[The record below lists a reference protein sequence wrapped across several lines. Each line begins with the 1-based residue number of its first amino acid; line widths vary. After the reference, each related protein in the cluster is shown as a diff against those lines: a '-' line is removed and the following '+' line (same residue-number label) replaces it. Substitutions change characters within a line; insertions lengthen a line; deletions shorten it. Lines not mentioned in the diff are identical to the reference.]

1 MIAAL
6 LLAAAAVAAP
16 LGSAEVLASLDER
29 HPVIAAATQELARAS
44 ALRLQALGA
53 WDVKVKGK
61 IENYDDDAT
70 AWDRSDVEFSLPTR
84 LYGARIEGGYALGT
98 GDLPSYYGE
107 KKTSKQGE
115 LYAALSVPLLRG
127 GWVDPERTQLAV
139 ARLEPAITRDRRGG
153 PHAGGDRG
161 CPGRPHRV
169 GQMGRRPAKTP
180 GGRGSVAGR
189 Q

>member
-16 LGSAEVLASLDER
+16 IGSAEVLASLDER

-61 IENYDDDAT
+61 IENYDDDAS
-70 AWDRSDVEFSLPTR
+70 AWDRSEAEFSLPTR

-107 KKTSKQGE
+107 KRPPSRVNSMPRSAYRCSG
-115 LYAALSVPLLRG
+115 
-127 GWVDPERTQLAV
+127 
-139 ARLEPAITRDRRGG
+139 
-153 PHAGGDRG
+153 AGGSIPSARNSRWPASNRRSPKRSARG
-161 CPGRPHRV
+161 R
-169 GQMGRRPAKTP
+169 
-180 GGRGSVAGR
+180 
-189 Q
+189 